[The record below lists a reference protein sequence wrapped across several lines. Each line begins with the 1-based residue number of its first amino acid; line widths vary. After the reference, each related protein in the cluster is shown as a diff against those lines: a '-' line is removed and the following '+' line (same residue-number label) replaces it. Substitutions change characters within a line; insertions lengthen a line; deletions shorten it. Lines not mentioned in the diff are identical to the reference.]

1 MAGLYFH
8 IPYCYRACS
17 YCNFHFSTSLKT
29 KPLLLEA
36 MKKEMRLRSST
47 WNKKITSIYFGGGTP
62 SILEASEFSDLVK
75 EIKRDFDLSE
85 LDEFTLE
92 CNPEDL
98 TDEKL
103 STWKKCGV
111 NRLSIGN
118 QSFQDE
124 ILKKINRQHTSEE
137 AKEGVKRARKYS
149 FDSISMDV
157 ILGLPG
163 LTNSLLEEDLEKLL
177 KLNPEHISAYQLSI
191 EEKTKLAHQLKKG
204 WISIPSE
211 EDINKQF
218 ILTHDFLVKNGYAHY
233 EVSNYAKNG
242 YRAKHNSSYWSGE
255 EYLGIGPGA
264 HSFNGEERRWNISN
278 NNTYIKEINSDG
290 AWFETEEL
298 TEKDRFNERIMTSL
312 RIKSGL
318 DIKALREDYPN
329 LFTKEIDEKVELWVQ
344 NKWATFE
351 VGKVQLTMEGWLISD
366 SLASDIFVL

>member
-1 MAGLYFH
+1 
-8 IPYCYRACS
+8 
-17 YCNFHFSTSLKT
+17 
-29 KPLLLEA
+29 